1 MYSPRFRIRL
11 GALAALIAL
20 TAGACS
26 KASPSAAPTP
36 SSAPPTAV
44 TTAWPA
50 DVTSLDPAND
60 STNQDHTLNRNIY
73 ETLLSTKFAEQS
85 DGTLK
90 FVGANVTADLA
101 QSWDL
106 GPDSVTFH
114 LRPGVTFYGTT
125 DTVTAETVKWS
136 LGRVWSTPGV
146 GDFQAN
152 GLQKPDQIQIV
163 DPLTVKMNFVDSTGA
178 ATPPTPTLLAI
189 FDQFYT
195 SIADENLVKA
205 HETADDPTGAKWL
218 RSNTAG
224 TGPYYIA
231 DRKPGVSLTLKAV
244 PNHWAP
250 APSYQTVNIQISS
263 ASISSLLQSG
273 QVTVGESGMT
283 NAQVNSLAK
292 AGLTVDWQNTGN
304 FDMFAITAAPASQV
318 GALANQSVRQAVAY
332 AMPYDQI
339 LNNVV
344 YGRGARDLSIVS
356 PSAPEYTSAWSMYTT
371 NVDKAKQLMAAAGN
385 PAINMPLHFLQGD
398 EDQKNTALLIQN
410 ALKDI
415 GITTMLTPETQS
427 GLFDVLDARSTPAAG
442 AQIGPPGLELFN
454 WSAWT
459 DDPKIVIG
467 YWATTGGINNY
478 TLWSDP
484 SVDAANKKYALLPT
498 SVDRTAAYQAA
509 QNTIAQG
516 AAMIP
521 IVQTGF
527 VTVVAKGISGVSFSP
542 GGSGRYWTLHP
553 AGTTSA
559 LDAMFE

>member
-163 DPLTVKMNFVDSTGA
+163 DPLTVKINFVDSTGA
-178 ATPPTPTLLAI
+178 ATPPTRRC
-189 FDQFYT
+189 
-195 SIADENLVKA
+195 
-205 HETADDPTGAKWL
+205 W
-218 RSNTAG
+218 
-224 TGPYYIA
+224 
-231 DRKPGVSLTLKAV
+231 
-244 PNHWAP
+244 
-250 APSYQTVNIQISS
+250 PS
-263 ASISSLLQSG
+263 SISSTRASPTRIWSRPMRLRMIRRGRSG
-273 QVTVGESGMT
+273 C
-283 NAQVNSLAK
+283 
-292 AGLTVDWQNTGN
+292 
-304 FDMFAITAAPASQV
+304 AATPR
-318 GALANQSVRQAVAY
+318 GPVR
-332 AMPYDQI
+332 
-339 LNNVV
+339 
-344 YGRGARDLSIVS
+344 
-356 PSAPEYTSAWSMYTT
+356 
-371 NVDKAKQLMAAAGN
+371 
-385 PAINMPLHFLQGD
+385 
-398 EDQKNTALLIQN
+398 
-410 ALKDI
+410 
-415 GITTMLTPETQS
+415 
-427 GLFDVLDARSTPAAG
+427 
-442 AQIGPPGLELFN
+442 
-454 WSAWT
+454 
-459 DDPKIVIG
+459 
-467 YWATTGGINNY
+467 
-478 TLWSDP
+478 
-484 SVDAANKKYALLPT
+484 
-498 SVDRTAAYQAA
+498 
-509 QNTIAQG
+509 
-516 AAMIP
+516 
-521 IVQTGF
+521 
-527 VTVVAKGISGVSFSP
+527 
-542 GGSGRYWTLHP
+542 
-553 AGTTSA
+553 TTSPIA
-559 LDAMFE
+559 SPA

>member
-163 DPLTVKMNFVDSTGA
+163 DPLTVKINFVDSTGA